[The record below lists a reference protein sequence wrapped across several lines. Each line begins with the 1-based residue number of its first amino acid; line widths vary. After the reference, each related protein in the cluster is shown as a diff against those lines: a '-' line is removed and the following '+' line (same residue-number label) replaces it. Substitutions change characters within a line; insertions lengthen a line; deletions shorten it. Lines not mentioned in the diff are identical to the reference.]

1 MKLLTGE
8 DVVTCRHLYNPFFSY
23 RPGYK
28 ILVRTNEMPRVKSQ
42 NYAMKRRVKLL
53 PFRVRF
59 YYAHEQKVPVR
70 DETLRDKLLKELP
83 GILRWAVEGCIKW
96 RKDGLGMPQ
105 TMIEEVDSLFES
117 MDVLSEFIDS
127 ECELHPGRRVESGV
141 LWRAYR
147 AWCEANGRE
156 PVFKQPCYFSRN
168 LAARDGIEAGRDST
182 GNKRVLRGIGLLGVG
197 TASDATDAIRG
208 FSENSLMKGVHE
220 IVSENAPIAS
230 DGVRRERGDDVPED
244 YEPGSEG

>member
-1 MKLLTGE
+1 M
-8 DVVTCRHLYNPFFSY
+8 
-23 RPGYK
+23 
-28 ILVRTNEMPRVKSQ
+28 
-42 NYAMKRRVKLL
+42 KLL

-59 YYAHEQKVPVR
+59 YYAHEQKAPVR

-83 GILRWAVEGCIKW
+83 GILRWAVEGCSGW

-117 MDVLSEFIDS
+117 MDVLGEFIDS

-147 AWCEANGRE
+147 AWCEANGRT
-156 PVFKQPCYFSRN
+156 PAFKDARPFARN

-182 GNKRVLRGIGLLGVG
+182 GNKRVLRGIRLLGLG
-197 TASDATDAIRG
+197 TASDVSDVKTA
-208 FSENSLMKGVHE
+208 FSEKCFSTALMRE
-220 IVSENAPIAS
+220 FSEKPVLTS
-230 DGVRRERGDDVPED
+230 DDVRTERENDVPAD